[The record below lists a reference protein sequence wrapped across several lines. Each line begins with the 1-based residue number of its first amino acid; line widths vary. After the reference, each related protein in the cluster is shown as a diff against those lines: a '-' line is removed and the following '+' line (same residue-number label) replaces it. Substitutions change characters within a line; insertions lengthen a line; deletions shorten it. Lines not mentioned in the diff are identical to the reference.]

1 MYKILQSIFLL
12 VFFIQNIVSEND
24 PILDSVMD
32 AEEFL
37 YFKDRVGKA
46 VALHPKFKSSQAS
59 LEAAY
64 AQVKGSQSYL
74 RPQFSMILDSN
85 NAISRKYADDPTN
98 LVERSQADH
107 KTNVRFTIN
116 QLLYDFGATQ
126 YDVSRN
132 EALAKASRAQLS
144 STILELLYL
153 SIRSYIDVA
162 SYTNFEKVVENSYL
176 RHKAIKERIKTRV
189 DSGLYAVR

>member
-12 VFFIQNIVSEND
+12 IAFTLNIYSESD

-32 AEEFL
+32 SQEFL
-37 YFKDRVGKA
+37 YFKERVGKS
-46 VALHPKFKSSQAS
+46 VAMHPKFKSSQAS

-162 SYTNFEKVVENSYL
+162 SYSNFE
-176 RHKAIKERIKTRV
+176 
-189 DSGLYAVR
+189 